1 MVCLDFGGGCVVYFL
16 SNGDIECWVL
26 NFTELENV
34 ENFDELYEWL
44 QVKDHMSNKPTGKV
58 FVLLTSEEYET
69 ASLKKYLDNDYLL
82 YVSGNYIVFGY
93 ESYEELIK

>member
-1 MVCLDFGGGCVVYFL
+1 
-16 SNGDIECWVL
+16 
-26 NFTELENV
+26 
-34 ENFDELYEWL
+34 
-44 QVKDHMSNKPTGKV
+44 MSNKPSGKV

-69 ASLKKYLDNDYLL
+69 TPLKKYLDNDYVL